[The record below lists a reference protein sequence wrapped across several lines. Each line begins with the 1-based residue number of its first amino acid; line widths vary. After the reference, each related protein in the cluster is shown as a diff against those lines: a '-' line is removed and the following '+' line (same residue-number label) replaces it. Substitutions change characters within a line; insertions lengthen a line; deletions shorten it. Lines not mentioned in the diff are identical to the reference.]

1 MKSFCPLFFFLLT
14 TLSSFSQKDS
24 LDIDTQYLEDQ
35 LFFSVSYNTL
45 FDSSINIEE
54 NGFSFGMST
63 GFIKDIPVNST
74 RNFGFGI
81 GVGYSF
87 NSYINNLVVSS
98 NEIPTYSIT
107 TSYEKNTFY
116 THSLDIPLELR
127 WRTSTPTNYKFLRV
141 YGGSVISFLYKGKNN
156 FVDISGLA
164 SSQKIPNIN
173 KTQVALA
180 LNIGYGTWNFFV
192 NYYLT
197 PFFRPST
204 ALETG
209 AKLNT
214 RAVRLGLIFYLL

>member
-1 MKSFCPLFFFLLT
+1 MKSFCAVLFFLLIS
-14 TLSSFSQKDS
+14 LSSFSQKDS
-24 LDIDTQYLEDQ
+24 LDIDAKYLEDQ
-35 LFFSVSYNTL
+35 LFFAVSYNTL
-45 FDSSINIEE
+45 FDSSVNLEE

-63 GFIKDIPVNST
+63 GFMKDIPLNSA
-74 RNFGFGI
+74 RNFGLGI

-98 NEIPTYSIT
+98 NEIPTYSLST
-107 TSYEKNTFY
+107 PYEKNTFY
-116 THSLDIPLELR
+116 THSLDIPIELR

-141 YGGSVISFLYKGKNN
+141 YGGSVISFLYKDKYN
-156 FVDISGLA
+156 FVDVSGFLT
-164 SSQKIPNIN
+164 SQNIPNIN

-197 PFFRPST
+197 PFFTPST
-204 ALETG
+204 TLDTG
-209 AKLNT
+209 SKLNS